1 MGENVM
7 RGKRFKKQTGAILAL
22 LMAGQAMLGAT
33 STDASDFENG
43 KTVKEYKLS
52 KAATYK
58 KITYNSGNPQDI
70 YMLETKWGQDPNT
83 QIKIGVPNPISSLMT
98 VSKRAKLD
106 NRAGHYVAG
115 AVNASFF
122 MRTGTGDADYGYQPT
137 GILSQ
142 DNKIINYGVVTGD
155 AASPMNVAVGF
166 GIGADGEPII
176 DYTRP
181 SLSFNFN
188 GQTLPIYSMNNIREA
203 EKGIL
208 YNKNNKLSTTG
219 TNQWGTE
226 IVITNTSKNPA
237 QIGFGDTIT
246 GTVSAITRLGQ
257 TANHTI
263 PTDGMVVSFAG
274 GTLSDQLKSVKLGDT
289 VSVAANIESKWQDAK
304 FILGS
309 GPMLVRNGNV
319 EISMSSKDYFV
330 YGPNARTVVGYDQDT
345 KKLFFVVNDKGT
357 STSKGSSLTAM
368 ANYMI
373 SLGADYAMNLD
384 GGGSSTMVA
393 RPYGASEPV
402 LMNVPSDGS
411 ERVVSA
417 ILEVVNTA
425 AAGTANMLVLGAAPS
440 LEVGMSAPVS
450 LKYALDENY
459 NPLNLSASQLTW
471 TVEGDVGT
479 MQGNVFYAKKEGK
492 GTIVASYG
500 NATAKIPVE
509 VTSSV
514 PAGTK
519 FLSLDTFNSLSNWQV
534 EGALAK
540 VTLSSDTY
548 YAREGSAA
556 RIDYDFLNSGGGTT
570 AAYLTA
576 KQSISVKGTPKSI
589 GVWVHND
596 ASDHWLRGE
605 IIDAKG
611 QTQRIDF
618 TAQGGMTWDGW
629 GYREAKLDSNLAFP
643 IKFKRLYMA
652 ETDVTKQNKGTIY
665 VEKLQAIYDTTYVE
679 PVFTDL
685 NKAPWAKT
693 SILRLSSQSII
704 NGYQNGQF
712 GPNDNITRVQAAIMI
727 AKQMGL
733 DTTNV
738 ENPGF
743 SDVST
748 AIFGY
753 DKIAAIAEIGAINGY
768 PDNTFRPNGTLTRGE
783 MAAIVQRAYQLKG
796 TTTKSFP
803 DVKQGYWAYDSI
815 QKVLANDIVGGYE
828 DGTFRPGNP
837 ITRAEFSA
845 MLDRYIN

>member
-1 MGENVM
+1 M
-7 RGKRFKKQTGAILAL
+7 RGKRFRKQTGAVLAL
-22 LMAGQAMLGAT
+22 LLAGQAMLGAA
-33 STDASDFENG
+33 SADASDFENG
-43 KTVKEYKLS
+43 KTVNEYKLS
-52 KAATYK
+52 KSATYK

-70 YMLETKWGQDPNT
+70 YMIETKWGQDPNT
-83 QIKIGVPNPISSLMT
+83 QIKIGVPNPITSLMT
-98 VSKRAKLD
+98 VLKRAKLD
-106 NRAGHYVAG
+106 NRAGHFVTG

-122 MRTGTGDADYGYQPT
+122 RPNGDYGYQAT
-137 GILSQ
+137 SILSQ
-142 DNKIINYGVVTGD
+142 DNKILNYGVVTED
-155 AASPMNVAVGF
+155 VTSPMNVAVGF
-166 GIGADGEPII
+166 GIGANGEPII
-176 DYTRP
+176 DYTKP
-181 SLSFNFN
+181 SLSFGFS
-188 GQTLPIYSMNNIREA
+188 GKTLPIYSINSVREA
-203 EKGIL
+203 ERGIL
-208 YNKNNKLSTTG
+208 YNKNNKLSTSG

-226 IVITNTSKNPA
+226 IVITNTSKDPA
-237 QIGFGDTIT
+237 QIGFGDSIT
-246 GTVSAITRLGQ
+246 GTVSKIVRMGQ

-263 PTDGMVVSFAG
+263 PDGGMIVSFAG
-274 GTLSDQLKSVKLGDT
+274 GAASDQLAGVKVGDS
-289 VSVAANIESKWQDAK
+289 VSVSANIEAKWKDAK

-309 GPMLVRNGNV
+309 GPMLVRNGQV

-330 YGPNARTVVGYDQDT
+330 YGPNARTVVAYDQDA

-357 STSKGSSLTAM
+357 STSKGSSLTSM
-368 ANYMI
+368 ANYLI

-393 RPYGASEPV
+393 RPYGGYEPV

-411 ERVVSA
+411 ERAVST

-425 AAGTANMLVLGAAPS
+425 ATGTANMLVLGAAPS
-440 LEVGMSAPVS
+440 LEVGMSAPIS

-471 TVEGDVGT
+471 SVEGDVGT

-492 GTIVASYG
+492 GTIVASSG
-500 NATAKIPVE
+500 GATAKIPVE

-519 FLSLDTFNSLSNWQV
+519 FLPLDTFNSLSNWHV

-556 RIDYDFLNSGGGTT
+556 RVDYDFLNSGGGTT
-570 AAYLTA
+570 AAYLST
-576 KQSISVKGTPKSI
+576 KQSIPVKGTPKSI

-618 TAQGGMTWDGW
+618 TGQGGMTWDGW
-629 GYREAKLDSNLAFP
+629 GYREAKLDTNLAFP
-643 IKFKRLYMA
+643 IKFKKLYMA

-665 VEKLQAIYDTTYVE
+665 VEKLQAVYDSTYVE

-685 NKAPWAKT
+685 DKAPWAKT

-727 AKQMGL
+727 ANQMGL
-733 DTTNV
+733 NTANV
-738 ENPGF
+738 TNPGF

-748 AIFGY
+748 ATFGY
-753 DKIAAIAEIGAINGY
+753 DKIATIAEIGAITGY
-768 PDNTFRPNGTLTRGE
+768 PDNTFKPNGTLTRGE
-783 MAAIVQRAYQLKG
+783 MAAIVERAYQLKG

-803 DVKQGYWAYDSI
+803 DVKLGYWAYDSI
-815 QKVLANDIVGGYE
+815 LKVLANDIVGGYE
-828 DGTFRPGNP
+828 DGTFRPNNP
-837 ITRAEFSA
+837 ITRAEFSV
-845 MLDRYIN
+845 MLDRYINQ